1 MNVKTP
7 EVELPGQR
15 VVPVVLDAGDYLER
29 EVIESDDDQRSH
41 VQENQAVEH
50 QQDLGLKPPNRMAP
64 QLGVKR
70 RWRRLARAAL
80 PEMRLGLSGGC
91 AHRSAESRLRDRPDR

>member
-15 VVPVVLDAGDYLER
+15 MVPVVLDAGDYLER
-29 EVIESDDDQRSH
+29 EVIESDNYQRPH
-41 VQENQAVEH
+41 VQENQAIEH
-50 QQDLGLKPPNRMAP
+50 EQDLVLKPPKGMAP

-70 RWRRLARAAL
+70 GWRRVAIVAL
-80 PEMRLGLSGGC
+80 PEVRLSVSSGC
-91 AHRSAESRLRDRPDR
+91 AHRSAQARLRDSPDR

>member
-7 EVELPGQR
+7 EVELSGQR

-29 EVIESDDDQRSH
+29 EVIERDNNQRPH

-50 QQDLGLKPPNRMAP
+50 QQDLGLKPPNGMPP

-70 RWRRLARAAL
+70 GWRRLASVAL
-80 PEMRLGLSGGC
+80 PEVRLRLSGGC
-91 AHRSAESRLRDRPDR
+91 THRSAEFQATR